1 MTSSHESR
9 RDAIAQTIYE
19 HANAGAFVPM
29 WGDLP
34 ENRRER
40 WRRAAVAADRVFM
53 TELVRPARPAHVI
66 AMRHDR
72 EAIEPDGLRD
82 RLRQRRA
89 QERERRTG

>member
-1 MTSSHESR
+1 MTSPHDSR
-9 RDAIAQTIYE
+9 REAIAETIY
-19 HANAGAFVPM
+19 AKATAGTFVPM

-34 ENRRER
+34 DHRRER
-40 WRRAAVAADRVFM
+40 WRHAADAADRVFM

-82 RLRQRRA
+82 HLRQRRA